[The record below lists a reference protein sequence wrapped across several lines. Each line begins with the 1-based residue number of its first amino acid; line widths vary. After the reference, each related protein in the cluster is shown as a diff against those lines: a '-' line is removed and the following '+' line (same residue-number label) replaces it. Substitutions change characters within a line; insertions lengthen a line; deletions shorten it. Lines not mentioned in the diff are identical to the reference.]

1 MFLVYNVFTRR
12 ERMVLVR
19 VHMHGSSKQ
28 FVFTCRGNGFDKGS
42 MHDSRDQ
49 CVFTCREGMV
59 LTRVNMHD
67 SIE

>member
-1 MFLVYNVFTRR
+1 
-12 ERMVLVR
+12 MVLVR

-28 FVFTCRGNGFDKGS
+28 FVFTCR
-42 MHDSRDQ
+42 
-49 CVFTCREGMV
+49 EGMA